1 MPIYEFEC
9 RLCGR
14 PFEELVFNIGRVREV
29 RCPVCGSDEVKK
41 KLSAVAARVAGTTAS
56 SGVASCSPGSL

>member
-9 RLCGR
+9 RQCGQ
-14 PFEELVFNIGRVREV
+14 PFEELVFNTGRVREV

-41 KLSAVAARVAGTTAS
+41 KLSAVAARVAAGMSYSSAGACS
-56 SGVASCSPGSL
+56 SGSL